1 MTDMNKENQPPVK
14 TKETIGKT
22 KNKTQAQSG
31 KPAAARSKKSKS
43 THPTKEIHDLK
54 KQIEELNDKYLRL
67 SAEYDNYRKRTLKEK
82 MDLVKSGGE
91 QVLINIL
98 PVVDNLDRAMQSIRE
113 AHDLEAVKEG
123 IELINNKFK
132 EYLTQNGVKEIESQ
146 DQEFNR
152 EIHEAV
158 TKIPAP
164 TPEQKGKI
172 IDVIEKGY
180 YLHDRIIRFAKVV
193 IGD

>member
-1 MTDMNKENQPPVK
+1 MNKENQPPVK
-14 TKETIGKT
+14 SKETKGKA
-22 KNKTQAQSG
+22 KNKTQSG
-31 KPAAARSKKSKS
+31 KPAAARSKKTKS
-43 THPTKEIHDLK
+43 THPAKEIHDLK

-82 MDLVKSGGE
+82 MELVKSGGE

-98 PVVDNLDRAMQSIRE
+98 PVVDNLDRALQSIRE

-132 EYLTQNGVKEIESQ
+132 EFLTQNGVKEIESQ
-146 DQEFNR
+146 DQEFNTD
-152 EIHEAV
+152 IHEAV

>member
-1 MTDMNKENQPPVK
+1 
-14 TKETIGKT
+14 
-22 KNKTQAQSG
+22 
-31 KPAAARSKKSKS
+31 
-43 THPTKEIHDLK
+43 
-54 KQIEELNDKYLRL
+54 
-67 SAEYDNYRKRTLKEK
+67 

-132 EYLTQNGVKEIESQ
+132 EFLTQNGVKEIESQ
-146 DQEFNR
+146 DQEFNTD
-152 EIHEAV
+152 IHEAV